1 MADKP
6 AAYYGYVKIDYNNRA
21 PHQIVQQAWEL
32 MKSLQ
37 QQRKIEAIAEVKEA
51 VAQGK
56 VQTDLQ
62 EIYQSAIDGRGD
74 LLIVHQDFVQPV
86 MMKDERTFDYI
97 DNPSTPGAIDD
108 ITSDIA
114 WQVLEKK
121 GKIVFITQDEIKGL
135 GKIVLKTRY

>member
-37 QQRKIEAIAEVKEA
+37 QQRKIEVIAEVKEA

-62 EIYQSAIDGRGD
+62 AIYQSAIDGRGD